1 MKTTAKF
8 SHAALVAAGV
18 ILFGGS
24 AIAGELNP
32 KSSTPNLEYGDVL
45 KIRLPY
51 GMCEFE
57 KTVPA
62 YVVEQMRTRR
72 DWERLLEYMLA
83 NCPELG
89 LPLADTATASISA
102 AAPDGGDG
110 GDGSSGGTGGTGGGE
125 TGGTGGE
132 TGGGETGGDGTGGET
147 GTSDDSDRGHG
158 NDADGHDEDN
168 PGNKS

>member
-8 SHAALVAAGV
+8 SHAAFVAAGV

-83 NCPELG
+83 NCPDLG

-102 AAPDGGDG
+102 EATDGGDG
-110 GDGSSGGTGGTGGGE
+110 DDGSSGGTGGTGGD
-125 TGGTGGE
+125 TGS
-132 TGGGETGGDGTGGET
+132 GDDG
-147 GTSDDSDRGHG
+147 DSGHG
-158 NDADGHDEDN
+158 NDSDGRDEDN
-168 PGNKS
+168 KGRKP